1 MFLQALLIPNTG
13 NVLVRPSWH
22 FKEHS
27 QSLTS
32 LTPGAR
38 HAAEGLP
45 HLEQGWAP
53 GGAESSTPSGELVLG
68 RGDGNGTSEMLTA
81 SAVWSAPHHSSM
93 ITYGLFGAGHRGHKE
108 RQEQRCSPGLKRRQR
123 YKGKRSHRKG
133 LVSSALSQYTERLLC
148 LWTQNH
154 KIVSLEKAS

>member
-1 MFLQALLIPNTG
+1 MFLQALLIPNIE

-22 FKEHS
+22 FKEQHS

-32 LTPGAR
+32 WTLGAR

-45 HLEQGWAP
+45 HLGQGRAA
-53 GGAESSTPSGELVLG
+53 GGEESSTPSRELVLQ

-93 ITYGLFGAGHRGHKE
+93 TTYGMFGAGLRGLTGS
-108 RQEQRCSPGLKRRQR
+108 QAQRCSPRLRRCQR
-123 YKGKRSHRKG
+123 CKGKRSHRKG

-148 LWTQNH
+148 L
-154 KIVSLEKAS
+154 